1 MRVAIVQNSRQQ
13 QGHVIVGRPCAV
25 TANVH
30 GGYVLALDHILQD
43 PNPPDGAFVHSISIP
58 FHNVR
63 RIIPL

>member
-1 MRVAIVQNSRQQ
+1 MRVAVVQYSNQSR
-13 QGHVIVGRPCAV
+13 GSVIVGQPYAV
-25 TANVH
+25 TKNVH

-43 PNPPDGAFVHSISIP
+43 SEPPDGGFVHSISIP